1 MEKKKKKG
9 LAIKKIHSRLVT
21 KQNTE
26 KQNQKKSAR
35 EREQFSSE
43 GRWEWVTYS
52 AVKRFPDFRSLV
64 GMEDA
69 DETSQF
75 CSLKADS
82 LTSDQLQL

>member
-1 MEKKKKKG
+1 MFINHLLLLKATTVLSFVNKNGKKKKKKG

-43 GRWEWVTYS
+43 GR
-52 AVKRFPDFRSLV
+52 
-64 GMEDA
+64 
-69 DETSQF
+69 
-75 CSLKADS
+75 
-82 LTSDQLQL
+82 

>member
-1 MEKKKKKG
+1 MFINHLLLLKATTVLSFVNKNGKKKKKG

-43 GRWEWVTYS
+43 GR
-52 AVKRFPDFRSLV
+52 
-64 GMEDA
+64 
-69 DETSQF
+69 
-75 CSLKADS
+75 
-82 LTSDQLQL
+82 